1 MGLVIAAAVL
11 WVATIIRLVVTIRRP
26 DPARVT
32 MTTAAVCVSLA
43 FTLSALAPTFD
54 SVFGWPNGAEL
65 VSHLLF
71 AAGAYFALLFLYA
84 VRHGRLTGAV
94 VVRQAVLFAAVALAM
109 ILLFIAAEVHDQSAG
124 SRFTT
129 VYASDG
135 PAVLYRITFSTYFV
149 YCLISVARTCR
160 RYAFT
165 DGDRARSLSLIGI
178 GVGAGLAAVAAMASA
193 LQMAVSY
200 LTGQP
205 APVLAAIN
213 VVGVAAAG
221 IIAGIGVLVPIPLDT
236 WLRWRKARRISDHLE
251 PLWADLTGAMPE
263 VVLPV
268 PPGPN
273 PVEHAEL
280 VSTRRRIEIAD
291 ALYRIHIVEPA
302 ASDIRRSPNPP
313 EALGLA
319 LRDGK
324 VWHANDCTGVPAAE
338 LLPSA
343 DDDLGQLLALAGAYG
358 AAR

>member
-1 MGLVIAAAVL
+1 MGLVIAAVVL

-205 APVLAAIN
+205 APVLTAIN
-213 VVGVAAAG
+213 VVGVASAG

-268 PPGPN
+268 PPGPQ
-273 PVEHAEL
+273 PGRTRGDGQHPAADRD
-280 VSTRRRIEIAD
+280 RRR
-291 ALYRIHIVEPA
+291 ALPHPHRRAGSVGHPTKPEP
-302 ASDIRRSPNPP
+302 S
-313 EALGLA
+313 G
-319 LRDGK
+319 G
-324 VWHANDCTGVPAAE
+324 TGPGTA
-338 LLPSA
+338 
-343 DDDLGQLLALAGAYG
+343 
-358 AAR
+358 